1 MGFRGGS
8 GVWRC
13 LARAQYIK
21 RVEDDR
27 LLTGTGGFTDNLSR
41 PNQAHVVLVRSPH
54 AHAKILKIDTEAARA
69 APGVVAV
76 YTWADMEKEGVGNFA
91 FPAMFPAADGSKP
104 EMTPRRS
111 LAHEVVRYVGEAVV
125 AIVADTRE
133 QAQDAVELVDIEY
146 DQLPS
151 VTEIEDALK
160 PGAPQV
166 WQGAPGNI
174 AGYNKFG
181 DHAKAEEA
189 FKAAAHVVSLDIV
202 HQRLIVNAMEP
213 RAVMAE
219 WENDRLIVHIGSQNP
234 SVTRDTLCDV
244 ILKMPKDK
252 VRVVVRDI
260 GGGFGM
266 KVGIQPDEAVAVWA
280 AKVLKRPVRWR
291 AERGEE
297 FAATTAGR
305 DQFHKAS
312 MAFDKDGRILGLRM
326 EAFANIGAYPSR
338 GGVVIPLFVGP
349 KVTTGTY
356 DVPLIDLRITCVITN
371 TATIGAYRGAG
382 RPECIFNLER
392 MMDTAARQIGMD
404 PAELRRRNFVKPS
417 QMPYT
422 TAMGEKYDS
431 GDFNLFLTKTLE
443 AADWDGFAARKA
455 DAEKRGKL
463 YGRGLASY
471 VEWTSANVMNEM
483 AHYEVKEDGKVVIWM
498 GTQGMGQGLQT
509 SFTQLASELLGIDPS
524 KIEIAMGDSDRVGGV
539 GSMGSRSAYI
549 GGSAVLSG
557 SEKLVDKGKELAADA
572 LEAATADIVYSAGRF
587 TITGTDRGIGLG
599 ELAAKQPDKRIFI
612 ENVNTVDGIAWPNG
626 AHVGEVEIDPDTG
639 MVELKRYTTVD
650 DVGKPLHR
658 PIVFGQIHGGCA
670 QGIGQALLEENV
682 YDRES
687 GQLLTGSFMDYAMPR
702 AETFPTFNNQ
712 LDDTVPA
719 KSNPIGAKGVGES
732 GTVGSTPT
740 VMNAIMDALWPLGVR
755 NIQMPA
761 TPQRVWRAIQET
773 RK

>member
-1 MGFRGGS
+1 MATFGK
-8 GVWRC
+8 
-13 LARAQYIK
+13 AQYIK

-27 LLTGTGGFTDNLSR
+27 LLTGTGGFTDNLAR
-41 PNQAHVVLVRSPH
+41 RNQVHVVLVRSPH
-54 AHAKILKIDTEAARA
+54 AHARILKIDTAAA
-69 APGVVAV
+69 KKAPGVVAV
-76 YTWADMEKEGVGNFA
+76 YTWADMEKDGVGNFS
-91 FPAMFPAADGSKP
+91 FPAMFPNADGTKP

-111 LAHEVVRYVGEAVV
+111 LAHEVVRHVGEAVAAV
-125 AIVADTRE
+125 VADTRE
-133 QAQDAVELVDIEY
+133 QATDAAELVEVEY
-146 DQLPS
+146 EQLPS

-160 PGAPQV
+160 PGAPQI
-166 WQGAPGNI
+166 WAGAPGNI
-174 AGYNKFG
+174 AGFNRFG
-181 DHAKAEEA
+181 DAAKADAA

-213 RAVMAE
+213 RAIMAE
-219 WENDRLIVHIGSQNP
+219 WEGDRLIVHIGSQNP

-266 KVGIQPDEAVAVWA
+266 KTGIQCDESVAVWA
-280 AKVLKRPVRWR
+280 AKMLKRPVRWR
-291 AERGEE
+291 AERSEE

-312 MAFDKDGRILGLRM
+312 LALDKDGKILGLRM

-356 DVPLIDLRITCVITN
+356 DIPVVDLKITCVLAN
-371 TATIGAYRGAG
+371 TATVGAYRGAG

-392 MMDTAARQIGMD
+392 LMDTAARQTGID

-422 TAMGEKYDS
+422 TAMGEKYDT
-431 GDFNLFLTKTLE
+431 GDFNLFLTKTLA
-443 AADWDGFAARKA
+443 AADWDGFPARKA
-455 DAEKRGKL
+455 EAEKRGKL

-483 AHYEVKEDGKVVIWM
+483 AHYEAKADGTIVIWM
-498 GTQGMGQGLQT
+498 GTQGMGQGLET
-509 SFTQLASELLGIDPS
+509 SFTQLASELLGVDPS
-524 KIEIAMGDSDRVGGV
+524 KITIAMGDSDKVGGV

-572 LEAATADIVYSAGRF
+572 LEASAADIVYAAGRF

-599 ELAAKQPDKRIFI
+599 ELAAKQPDKRIYI

-639 MVELKRYTTVD
+639 NVELKRYTTVD
-650 DVGKPLHR
+650 DVGRPLHR
-658 PIVFGQIHGGCA
+658 PIVFGQIQGGCA

-682 YDRES
+682 YDRET
-687 GQLLTGSFMDYAMPR
+687 GQLITGSFMDYAMPR
-702 AETFPTFNNQ
+702 ALTFPDFNNQ
-712 LDDTVPA
+712 LDDTVPS

-740 VMNAIMDALWPLGVR
+740 VMNAVMDALWPLGVR

-761 TPQRVWRAIQET
+761 SPQRVWAAIQGA

>member
-1 MGFRGGS
+1 MAVFGK
-8 GVWRC
+8 
-13 LARAQYIK
+13 AQYIK

-27 LLTGTGGFTDNLSR
+27 LLTGGGGFTDNLSR
-41 PNQAHVVLVRSPH
+41 PNQAHIVLVRSPH
-54 AHAKILKIDTEAARA
+54 AHAKIVSIDVAAARKA
-69 APGVVAV
+69 AGVVAV
-76 YTWADMEKEGVGNFA
+76 FTWDDMAKEGVGDFS
-91 FPAMFPAADGSKP
+91 FPAMFPNADGSKP

-111 LAHEVVRYVGEAVV
+111 LASEVVRHVGEAVV
-125 AIVADTRE
+125 AVVAETRE
-133 QAQDAVELVDIEY
+133 QAQDAADLVEVEY
-146 DQLPS
+146 DPLPS
-151 VTEIEDALK
+151 VTTIEDALK
-160 PGAPQV
+160 FGAPQV
-166 WQGAPGNI
+166 WKGAPGNLV
-174 AGYNKFG
+174 GFNRFG
-181 DHAKAEEA
+181 DAAKADAA
-189 FKAAAHVVSLDIV
+189 FKAAAHVVSLDIM

-213 RAVMAE
+213 RAIMAE
-219 WENDRLIVHIGSQNP
+219 WEGDRLIVHIGSQNP
-234 SVTRDTLCDV
+234 SVTRDTLADV

-252 VRVVVRDI
+252 IRVLVRDI

-266 KVGIQPDEAVAVWA
+266 KVGIQPDESVAVWA
-280 AKVLKRPVRWR
+280 AKVLKRPVKWR
-291 AERGEE
+291 AERSEE

-305 DQFHKAS
+305 DQLHKAS
-312 MAFDKDGRILGLRM
+312 LALDKDGRILALRM
-326 EAFANIGAYPSR
+326 EAFANVGAYPAR
-338 GGVVIPLFVGP
+338 AGIVIPLFVGP

-356 DVPLIDLRITCVITN
+356 DIPIVDLKLNCVITN
-371 TATIGAYRGAG
+371 SATIGAYRGAG
-382 RPECIFNLER
+382 RPECLLDLER
-392 MMDTAARQIGMD
+392 LMDTASRQIGMD

-443 AADWDGFAARKA
+443 AADWQGFGARKA
-455 DAEKRGKL
+455 EAEKRGKL

-483 AHYEVKEDGKVVIWM
+483 AHYEVKEDGKVTIWM

-549 GGSAVLSG
+549 GGSAVLAG

-572 LEAATADIVYSAGRF
+572 LEASAADIVYAAGRF

-599 ELAAKQPDKRIFI
+599 ELAAKQPDRRIFI

-626 AHVGEVEIDPDTG
+626 AHVGEVEVDPDTG
-639 MVELKRYTTVD
+639 RIELKRYTTVD

-658 PIVFGQIHGGCA
+658 PIVFGQIHGGVA

-682 YDRES
+682 YDCET
-687 GQLLTGSFMDYAMPR
+687 GQLITGSFMDYAMPR
-702 AETFPTFNNQ
+702 ADTFPTFSNT

-719 KSNPIGAKGVGES
+719 KSNPLGAKGVGES

-755 NIQMPA
+755 SIQMPA
-761 TPQRVWRAIQET
+761 TPHRVWQAI
-773 RK
+773 RDAKK

>member
-1 MGFRGGS
+1 MAVFGK
-8 GVWRC
+8 
-13 LARAQYIK
+13 AQYIK

-54 AHAKILKIDTEAARA
+54 AHAKILKIDTSAAKK

-91 FPAMFPAADGSKP
+91 FPTMFPAADGSKP

-133 QAQDAVELVDIEY
+133 QAQDAFELVDIEY
-146 DQLPS
+146 EQLPS

-189 FKAAAHVVSLDIV
+189 FKSAAHVVSLDIV

-356 DVPLIDLRITCVITN
+356 DIPLVDLKITCVITN

-382 RPECIFNLER
+382 RPECILNLER
-392 MMDTAARQIGMD
+392 LMDTAARQMGMD

-455 DAEKRGKL
+455 EAEKRGKL

-524 KIEIAMGDSDRVGGV
+524 QIEIAMGDSDRVGGV

-626 AHVGEVEIDPDTG
+626 AHVGEVEIDPETG

-687 GQLLTGSFMDYAMPR
+687 GQLMTGSFMDYAMPR

-761 TPQRVWRAIQET
+761 TPQRVWQAIQST

>member
-1 MGFRGGS
+1 MAVFGK
-8 GVWRC
+8 
-13 LARAQYIK
+13 AQYIK

-54 AHAKILKIDTEAARA
+54 AHAKILKIDTAAA
-69 APGVVAV
+69 KTAPGVVAV

-91 FPAMFPAADGSKP
+91 FPTMFPAADGSKP

-146 DQLPS
+146 EQLPS

-160 PGAPQV
+160 PDAPQV
-166 WQGAPGNI
+166 WGGAPGNI

-189 FKAAAHVVSLDIV
+189 FKSAAHVVSLDIV

-312 MAFDKDGRILGLRM
+312 MAFDKDGRILALRM

-356 DVPLIDLRITCVITN
+356 DIPMIDLRITCVITN

-382 RPECIFNLER
+382 RPECILNLER
-392 MMDTAARQIGMD
+392 LMDTAARQIGMD

-455 DAEKRGKL
+455 EAEKRGKL

-658 PIVFGQIHGGCA
+658 PIVFGQIQGGCA

-687 GQLLTGSFMDYAMPR
+687 GQLVTGSFMDYAMPR
-702 AETFPTFNNQ
+702 AETFPNFNNQ

-761 TPQRVWRAIQET
+761 TPQRVWQAIQET

>member
-1 MGFRGGS
+1 MAVFGK
-8 GVWRC
+8 
-13 LARAQYIK
+13 AQYIK

-27 LLTGTGGFTDNLSR
+27 LLTGTGGFTDNLTR
-41 PNQAHVVLVRSPH
+41 ANQAHVVLVRSPH
-54 AHAKILKIDTEAARA
+54 AHAKITRIDTTEAKK

-76 YTWADMEKEGVGNFA
+76 FTWEDMAKEGAGDFS
-91 FPAMFPAADGSKP
+91 FPAMFPNADGSKP

-125 AIVADTRE
+125 AVVAETHG
-133 QAQDAVELVDIEY
+133 QAQDAVELVEVDY
-146 DQLPS
+146 DPLPS
-151 VTEIEDALK
+151 VSTIEDALK

-166 WQGAPGNI
+166 WQGAPGNLV
-174 AGYNKFG
+174 GFNRFG
-181 DHAKAEEA
+181 DSAKADEA
-189 FKAAAHVVSLDIV
+189 FKAAAHVIALDIM

-219 WENDRLIVHIGSQNP
+219 WEGDRLIVHIGSQNP
-234 SVTRDTLCDV
+234 SVTRDTLADV
-244 ILKMPKDK
+244 VLKMPKDK
-252 VRVVVRDI
+252 IRVLVRDI

-266 KVGIQPDEAVAVWA
+266 KVGIQPDESVAVWV
-280 AKVLKRPVRWR
+280 AKVLKRPVKWR
-291 AERGEE
+291 AERSEE

-305 DQFHKAS
+305 DQLHKAS
-312 MAFDKDGRILGLRM
+312 LALDKDGRILALRM
-326 EAFANIGAYPSR
+326 EAFANIGAYPAR
-338 GGVVIPLFVGP
+338 AGVVIPLFVGP

-356 DVPLIDLRITCVITN
+356 DIPVVDLKLNAVITN
-371 TATIGAYRGAG
+371 SATIGAYRGAG
-382 RPECIFNLER
+382 RPECILNLER
-392 MMDTAARQIGMD
+392 LMDTAARQIGMD

-431 GDFNLFLTKTLE
+431 GDFDLFLTKTLE
-443 AADWDGFAARKA
+443 ASDWKGFEARKA
-455 DAEKRGKL
+455 EAEKRGKL

-483 AHYEVKEDGKVVIWM
+483 AHYEVREDGKVTIWM

-509 SFTQLASELLGIDPS
+509 SFTQLASELLGIDPA

-549 GGSAVLSG
+549 GGSAVLTG

-572 LEAATADIVYSAGRF
+572 LEAATADIVYAAGRF
-587 TITGTDRGIGLG
+587 TIAGTDRAIGLG
-599 ELAAKQPDKRIFI
+599 DLAARQPDKRIFI

-639 MVELKRYTTVD
+639 RVELKRYTTVD

-682 YDRES
+682 YDRET
-687 GQLLTGSFMDYAMPR
+687 GQLITGSFMDYAMPR
-702 AETFPTFNNQ
+702 ADTFPTFSNT

-719 KSNPIGAKGVGES
+719 KTNPVGAKGVGES

-755 NIQMPA
+755 NIEMPA
-761 TPQRVWRAIQET
+761 SPHRVWQAIQNA
-773 RK
+773 KK

>member
-1 MGFRGGS
+1 MAVFGK
-8 GVWRC
+8 
-13 LARAQYIK
+13 AQYIK

-54 AHAKILKIDTEAARA
+54 AHAKILKIDTEAAKA

-455 DAEKRGKL
+455 EAEKRGKL

-599 ELAAKQPDKRIFI
+599 ELAAKQPGKRIFI

-626 AHVGEVEIDPDTG
+626 AHVGEVEVDPDTG

>member
-1 MGFRGGS
+1 MAVFGK
-8 GVWRC
+8 
-13 LARAQYIK
+13 AQYIK

-27 LLTGTGGFTDNLSR
+27 LLTGTGGFTDNLAR
-41 PNQAHVVLVRSPH
+41 ANQAHVVLVRSPH
-54 AHAKILKIDTEAARA
+54 AHAKITRIDTAEARK
-69 APGVVAV
+69 APGVIAV
-76 YTWADMEKEGVGNFA
+76 YTWEDMAKEGVGDFS
-91 FPAMFPAADGSKP
+91 FPTMFPNADGSKP

-125 AIVADTRE
+125 AIVAETHG
-133 QAQDAVELVDIEY
+133 QAQDAVELVEVDY
-146 DQLPS
+146 DPLPS
-151 VTEIEDALK
+151 VSTIEDALK

-166 WQGAPGNI
+166 WQGAPGNLV
-174 AGYNKFG
+174 GFNRFG
-181 DHAKAEEA
+181 DAAKADEA
-189 FKAAAHVVSLDIV
+189 FKAAAHIVSLDIM

-219 WENDRLIVHIGSQNP
+219 WEGDRLIVHIGSQNP
-234 SVTRDTLCDV
+234 SVTRDTLADV

-252 VRVVVRDI
+252 IRVLVRDI

-266 KVGIQPDEAVAVWA
+266 KVGIQPDEAVAVWV
-280 AKVLKRPVRWR
+280 AKVLKRPAKWR
-291 AERGEE
+291 AERSEE

-305 DQFHKAS
+305 DQLHKAEL
-312 MAFDKDGRILGLRM
+312 ALDADGRILALRL
-326 EAFANIGAYPSR
+326 EAFANIGAYPAR
-338 GGVVIPLFVGP
+338 AGVVIPLFVGP

-356 DVPLIDLRITCVITN
+356 DIPVVDLRLNCVLTN
-371 TATIGAYRGAG
+371 SATIGAYRGAG
-382 RPECIFNLER
+382 RPECILDLER
-392 MMDTAARQIGMD
+392 VMDTAARQIGMD

-431 GDFNLFLTKTLE
+431 GDFDLFLTKTLE
-443 AADWDGFAARKA
+443 AADWNGFAARKA

-471 VEWTSANVMNEM
+471 VEWTSAAVMNEM
-483 AHYEVKEDGKVVIWM
+483 AHYEVKADGKVTIWM

-549 GGSAVLSG
+549 GGSAVLTG
-557 SEKLVDKGKELAADA
+557 SEKLVEKGKELAADA

-587 TITGTDRGIGLG
+587 TIAGTDRAVDFGQ
-599 ELAAKQPDKRIFI
+599 LAARQPDKRIFI

-626 AHVGEVEIDPDTG
+626 AHVGEVEIDPETG
-639 MVELKRYTTVD
+639 RVELVRYTTVD
-650 DVGKPLHR
+650 DVGRPLHR
-658 PIVFGQIHGGCA
+658 PIVFGQIHGGVA

-687 GQLLTGSFMDYAMPR
+687 GQLITGSFMDYAMPR
-702 AETFPTFNNQ
+702 ADTFPTFSNT
-712 LDDTVPA
+712 LDDSVPA
-719 KSNPIGAKGVGES
+719 KTNPLGAKGVGES

-755 NIQMPA
+755 NLQMPA
-761 TPQRVWRAIQET
+761 TPQRVWQAIRAA
-773 RK
+773 RG

>member
-1 MGFRGGS
+1 MAAFGK
-8 GVWRC
+8 
-13 LARAQYIK
+13 AQYIQ
-21 RVEDDR
+21 RVEDHR

-41 PNQAHVVLVRSPH
+41 PNQVHVVLVRSPH
-54 AHAKILKIDTEAARA
+54 AHAKILKIDASAALK

-76 YTWADMEKEGVGNFA
+76 YTWADMAKDGVGDFS
-91 FPAMFPAADGSKP
+91 FPAMFPNADGTKP

-111 LAHEVVRYVGEAVV
+111 LAHEIVRYVGEGVAAVV
-125 AIVADTRE
+125 AETRG
-133 QAQDAVELVDIEY
+133 QAQDAAELVEVEY
-146 DQLPS
+146 EPLPA
-151 VTEIEDALK
+151 VTTVEDALAD
-160 PGAPQV
+160 GAPAI
-166 WQGAPGNI
+166 WPGAPGNRV
-174 AGYNKFG
+174 GFNRFG
-181 DHAKAEEA
+181 DAAKADAA
-189 FKAAAHVVSLDIV
+189 FKAAAHVVDLDIV

-219 WENDRLIVHIGSQNP
+219 WEDDRILVHIGSQNP
-234 SVTRDTLCDV
+234 SVTRDTLADV

-252 VRVVVRDI
+252 VRVLVRDI

-266 KVGIQPDEAVAVWA
+266 KTGIQPDESVAVWV
-280 AKVLKRPVRWR
+280 AKMLKRPVKWR
-291 AERGEE
+291 AERSEE
-297 FAATTAGR
+297 FQATTAGR
-305 DQFHKAS
+305 DQLHKAS
-312 MAFDKDGRILGLRM
+312 LALDKDGKILALRV
-326 EAFANIGAYPSR
+326 EAFANVGAYPGR
-338 GGVVIPLFVGP
+338 GGIVIPLFVGP

-356 DVPLIDLRITCVITN
+356 DIPVVDLNLNAVITN

-382 RPECIFNLER
+382 RPECIFNIER

-404 PAELRRRNFVKPS
+404 PAELRRRNFVRPS

-422 TAMGEKYDS
+422 TAVGEKYDV
-431 GDFNLFLTKTLE
+431 GDFDLFLTKTLE
-443 AADWDGFAARKA
+443 AADWKGFEARKA
-455 DAEKRGKL
+455 EAAKRGKL
-463 YGRGLASY
+463 LGRGLASY

-483 AHYEVKEDGKVVIWM
+483 AHYEVKPDGRVTIWM
-498 GTQGMGQGLQT
+498 GTQGMGQGLET

-524 KIEIAMGDSDRVGGV
+524 KIDIAMGDSDRVGGV

-549 GGSAVLSG
+549 GGSAVLTG

-572 LEAATADIVYSAGRF
+572 LEASAADIVYAQGRF
-587 TITGTDRGIGLG
+587 TITGTDRSIDFGA
-599 ELAAKQPDKRIFI
+599 LAAKQPDKRIFI

-639 MVELKRYTTVD
+639 EVELVRYTTVD

-658 PIVFGQIHGGCA
+658 PIVFGQIQGGCA

-687 GQLLTGSFMDYAMPR
+687 GQLITGSFMDYAMPR

-712 LDDTVPA
+712 LDESVP
-719 KSNPIGAKGVGES
+719 SINNPLGVKGVGES

-740 VMNAIMDALWPLGVR
+740 VMNAVMDALWPLGVR

-761 TPQRVWRAIQET
+761 TPRRVWQAIQDA

>member
-1 MGFRGGS
+1 
-8 GVWRC
+8 
-13 LARAQYIK
+13 
-21 RVEDDR
+21 
-27 LLTGTGGFTDNLSR
+27 
-41 PNQAHVVLVRSPH
+41 
-54 AHAKILKIDTEAARA
+54 
-69 APGVVAV
+69 
-76 YTWADMEKEGVGNFA
+76 
-91 FPAMFPAADGSKP
+91 
-104 EMTPRRS
+104 
-111 LAHEVVRYVGEAVV
+111 
-125 AIVADTRE
+125 
-133 QAQDAVELVDIEY
+133 
-146 DQLPS
+146 
-151 VTEIEDALK
+151 
-160 PGAPQV
+160 
-166 WQGAPGNI
+166 
-174 AGYNKFG
+174 
-181 DHAKAEEA
+181 
-189 FKAAAHVVSLDIV
+189 
-202 HQRLIVNAMEP
+202 
-213 RAVMAE
+213 
-219 WENDRLIVHIGSQNP
+219 
-234 SVTRDTLCDV
+234 
-244 ILKMPKDK
+244 
-252 VRVVVRDI
+252 
-260 GGGFGM
+260 
-266 KVGIQPDEAVAVWA
+266 
-280 AKVLKRPVRWR
+280 
-291 AERGEE
+291 
-297 FAATTAGR
+297 
-305 DQFHKAS
+305 
-312 MAFDKDGRILGLRM
+312 MAFDKVGRMVALRM

-356 DVPLIDLRITCVITN
+356 DIPMIDLRITCVITN

-382 RPECIFNLER
+382 RPECILNLER
-392 MMDTAARQIGMD
+392 LMDTAARQIGMD

-455 DAEKRGKL
+455 EAEKRGKL

-687 GQLLTGSFMDYAMPR
+687 GQLVTGSFMDYAMPR
-702 AETFPTFNNQ
+702 AETFPNFNNQ

-761 TPQRVWRAIQET
+761 TPQRVWQAIQET

>member
-1 MGFRGGS
+1 MAVFGK
-8 GVWRC
+8 
-13 LARAQYIK
+13 AQYIK

-27 LLTGTGGFTDNLSR
+27 LLTGTGGFTDNLTR
-41 PNQAHVVLVRSPH
+41 PNQVHVVLVRSPH
-54 AHAKILKIDTEAARA
+54 AHAKILGINAEEARK

-76 YTWADMEKEGVGNFA
+76 YTWDDMAKDGAGDFS
-91 FPAMFPAADGSKP
+91 FPAMFPNADGSKP

-111 LAHEVVRYVGEAVV
+111 LAHDAVRYVGEAVAAVV
-125 AIVADTRE
+125 AETRG
-133 QAQDAVELVDIEY
+133 QAQDAAELVEVDYEP
-146 DQLPS
+146 LPS
-151 VTEIEDALK
+151 VSTIEDALK

-166 WQGAPGNI
+166 WQGAPGNLV
-174 AGYNKFG
+174 GFNRFG
-181 DHAKAEEA
+181 DAAKADAA
-189 FKAAAHVVSLDIV
+189 FNAAAHVVSLDIM

-219 WENDRLIVHIGSQNP
+219 WEGDRLTVHIGSQNP
-234 SVTRDTLCDV
+234 SVTRDTLADV

-252 VRVVVRDI
+252 VRVLVRDI

-266 KVGIQPDEAVAVWA
+266 KVGIQPDESVAVWV
-280 AKVLKRPVRWR
+280 AKVLKRPAKWR
-291 AERGEE
+291 AERSEE

-305 DQFHKAS
+305 DQLHKAS
-312 MAFDKDGRILGLRM
+312 LALDKDGRILALRM
-326 EAFANIGAYPSR
+326 EAFANIGAYPAR
-338 GGVVIPLFVGP
+338 AGVVIPLFVGP

-356 DVPLIDLRITCVITN
+356 DIPVVDLKLNAVITHS
-371 TATIGAYRGAG
+371 ATIGAYRGAG
-382 RPECIFNLER
+382 RPECILNLER
-392 MMDTAARQIGMD
+392 LMDTAARQIGMD
-404 PAELRRRNFVKPS
+404 PAELRRRNFVKPA

-431 GDFNLFLTKTLE
+431 GDFDLFLTKTLE
-443 AADWDGFAARKA
+443 ASDWKGFEARKA
-455 DAEKRGKL
+455 EAEKRGKL

-471 VEWTSANVMNEM
+471 VEWTSANVLNEM
-483 AHYEVKEDGKVVIWM
+483 AHYEVKADGKVTIWM

-524 KIEIAMGDSDRVGGV
+524 QIEIAMGDSDRVGGV

-572 LEAATADIVYSAGRF
+572 LEASTADIVYAAGRF
-587 TITGTDRGIGLG
+587 TIAGTDRAIGLG
-599 ELAAKQPDKRIFI
+599 DLAARQPDKRIFI

-639 MVELKRYTTVD
+639 RVELKRYTTVD

-682 YDRES
+682 YDRET
-687 GQLLTGSFMDYAMPR
+687 GQLITGSFMDYAMPR
-702 AETFPTFNNQ
+702 ADTFPTFNNT
-712 LDDTVPA
+712 LDDSVPA
-719 KSNPIGAKGVGES
+719 KSNPIGVKGVGES

-755 NIQMPA
+755 SIEMPA
-761 TPQRVWRAIQET
+761 SPHRVWQAIQNA
-773 RK
+773 KK

>member
-1 MGFRGGS
+1 MAVFGK
-8 GVWRC
+8 
-13 LARAQYIK
+13 AQYIK

-27 LLTGTGGFTDNLSR
+27 LLTGTGGFTDNLAR

-54 AHAKILKIDTEAARA
+54 AHAKITRIDTAEAKK

-76 YTWADMEKEGVGNFA
+76 YTWDDMAKEGAGDFS
-91 FPAMFPAADGSKP
+91 FPAMFPNADGSKP

-125 AIVADTRE
+125 AVVAETRG
-133 QAQDAVELVDIEY
+133 QAQDAAELVEVDY
-146 DQLPS
+146 DPLPS
-151 VTEIEDALK
+151 VSTIEDALK

-166 WQGAPGNI
+166 WQGAPGNLV
-174 AGYNKFG
+174 GFNRFG
-181 DHAKAEEA
+181 DAAKADDA
-189 FKAAAHVVSLDIV
+189 FKAAAHIVSLDIM

-213 RAVMAE
+213 RAIMAE
-219 WENDRLIVHIGSQNP
+219 WEGDRLIVHIGSQNP
-234 SVTRDTLCDV
+234 SVTRDTLADV

-252 VRVVVRDI
+252 IRVLVRDI

-266 KVGIQPDEAVAVWA
+266 KVGIQPDESVAVWV
-280 AKVLKRPVRWR
+280 AKVLKRPVKWR
-291 AERGEE
+291 AERSEE

-305 DQFHKAS
+305 DQLHKAS
-312 MAFDKDGRILGLRM
+312 LALDKDGRILALRL
-326 EAFANIGAYPSR
+326 EAFANIGAYPAR
-338 GGVVIPLFVGP
+338 AGVVIPLFVGP

-356 DVPLIDLRITCVITN
+356 DIPVVDLKLNAVITN
-371 TATIGAYRGAG
+371 SATIGAYRGAG
-382 RPECIFNLER
+382 RPECILNLER
-392 MMDTAARQIGMD
+392 LMDTAARQIGMD

-431 GDFNLFLTKTLE
+431 GDFDLFLTKTLE
-443 AADWDGFAARKA
+443 ASDWKGFEARKA
-455 DAEKRGKL
+455 EAEKRGKL

-483 AHYEVKEDGKVVIWM
+483 AHYEVKEDGKVTIWM

-549 GGSAVLSG
+549 GGSAVLTG

-572 LEAATADIVYSAGRF
+572 LEAATADIVYAAGRF
-587 TITGTDRGIGLG
+587 TIAGTDRAIGLG
-599 ELAAKQPDKRIFI
+599 DLAARQPDKRIYI
-612 ENVNTVDGIAWPNG
+612 ENVNSVDGIAWPNG

-639 MVELKRYTTVD
+639 RVELKRYTTVD

-682 YDRES
+682 YDRET
-687 GQLLTGSFMDYAMPR
+687 GQLITGSFMDYAMPR
-702 AETFPTFNNQ
+702 ADTFPTFNNT

-755 NIQMPA
+755 SIEMPA
-761 TPQRVWRAIQET
+761 SPHRVWQAIQNA

>member
-1 MGFRGGS
+1 MAVFGK
-8 GVWRC
+8 
-13 LARAQYIK
+13 AQYIK

-27 LLTGTGGFTDNLSR
+27 LLTGTGGFTDNLTR

-54 AHAKILKIDTEAARA
+54 AHARIVKIDAAEARK
-69 APGVVAV
+69 APGVIAV
-76 YTWADMEKEGVGNFA
+76 FAWDDMAKEGCGEFS
-91 FPAMFPAADGSKP
+91 FPAMFPNADGSKP
-104 EMTPRRS
+104 EMTPRRP
-111 LAHEVVRYVGEAVV
+111 LAHEAVRHVGEAVV
-125 AIVADTRE
+125 AVVADTRE
-133 QAQDAVELVDIEY
+133 QAQDAAELVEIEY

-166 WQGAPGNI
+166 WKGAPGNVV
-174 AGYNKFG
+174 GFNRFG
-181 DHAKAEEA
+181 DAAKADAA
-189 FKAAAHVVSLDIV
+189 FQQAAHVVSLDIM

-219 WENDRLIVHIGSQNP
+219 WDDDRLVVHIGSQNP

-244 ILKMPKDK
+244 ILKMPKEK
-252 VRVVVRDI
+252 VRVLVRDI

-266 KVGIQPDEAVAVWA
+266 KVGIQPDESVAVWA
-280 AKVLKRPVRWR
+280 AKVLKRPVKWR

-312 MAFDKDGRILGLRM
+312 LALDKDGRILALRM

-338 GGVVIPLFVGP
+338 AGVVIPLFVGP

-356 DVPLIDLRITCVITN
+356 DIPVIDLKITCVITN
-371 TATIGAYRGAG
+371 SATIGAYRGAG
-382 RPECIFNLER
+382 RPECLLNLER
-392 MMDTAARQIGMD
+392 LMDTASRQMGMD

-431 GDFNLFLTKTLE
+431 GDFNLFLTRTLE
-443 AADWDGFAARKA
+443 AADWAGFSARKA
-455 DAEKRGKL
+455 EAEGRGKL

-483 AHYEVKEDGKVVIWM
+483 AHYEVKADGKVTIWM

-509 SFTQLASELLGIDPS
+509 SFTQLASELLGIDAS
-524 KIEIAMGDSDRVGGV
+524 QIEIAMGDSDRVGGV

-557 SEKLVDKGKELAADA
+557 SEKLVTKGKDLAADA
-572 LEAATADIVYSAGRF
+572 LEASAADIVYAAGRF
-587 TITGTDRGIGLG
+587 TIAGTDRGIGLG
-599 ELAAKQPDKRIFI
+599 ELAAKQPDKRIYI

-626 AHVGEVEIDPDTG
+626 AHVGEVEIDPETG
-639 MVELKRYTTVD
+639 RVELKRYTTVD

-687 GQLLTGSFMDYAMPR
+687 GQLITGSFMDYAMPR
-702 AETFPTFNNQ
+702 ADTFPTFSNT
-712 LDDTVPA
+712 LDDSVPA
-719 KSNPIGAKGVGES
+719 KTNPIGAKGVGES

-761 TPQRVWRAIQET
+761 TPHRVWQAI
-773 RK
+773 RSAKG

>member
-1 MGFRGGS
+1 MAVFGK
-8 GVWRC
+8 
-13 LARAQYIK
+13 AQYIK

-27 LLTGTGGFTDNLSR
+27 LLTGTGGFTDNLTR
-41 PNQAHVVLVRSPH
+41 ANQAHVVLVRSPH
-54 AHAKILKIDTEAARA
+54 AHAKITRIDTAEAKK
-69 APGVVAV
+69 APGVIAV
-76 YTWADMEKEGVGNFA
+76 YTWDDMAKEGAGDFS
-91 FPAMFPAADGSKP
+91 FPAMFPNADGSKP

-111 LAHEVVRYVGEAVV
+111 LAHEAVRYVGEAVV
-125 AIVADTRE
+125 AIVAETHG
-133 QAQDAVELVDIEY
+133 QAQDAVELVEVDY
-146 DQLPS
+146 DPLPS
-151 VTEIEDALK
+151 VSTIEDALK

-166 WQGAPGNI
+166 WQGAPGNLV
-174 AGYNKFG
+174 GFNRFG
-181 DHAKAEEA
+181 DSAKADDA
-189 FKAAAHVVSLDIV
+189 FKAAAHVISLDIM

-219 WENDRLIVHIGSQNP
+219 WEADRLIVHIGSQNP
-234 SVTRDTLCDV
+234 SVTRDTLADV

-252 VRVVVRDI
+252 IRVLVRDI

-266 KVGIQPDEAVAVWA
+266 KVGIQPDEAVAVWV
-280 AKVLKRPVRWR
+280 AKVLKRPVKWR
-291 AERGEE
+291 AERSEE

-305 DQFHKAS
+305 DQLHKAS
-312 MAFDKDGRILGLRM
+312 LALDKDGRILALRM
-326 EAFANIGAYPSR
+326 EAFANIGAYPAR
-338 GGVVIPLFVGP
+338 AGVVIPLFVGP

-356 DVPLIDLRITCVITN
+356 DIPVVDLKLNAVITN
-371 TATIGAYRGAG
+371 SATIGAYRGAG
-382 RPECIFNLER
+382 RPECILNLER
-392 MMDTAARQIGMD
+392 LMDTAARQIGMD

-431 GDFNLFLTKTLE
+431 GDFDLFLTKTLE
-443 AADWDGFAARKA
+443 ASDWKGFEARKA
-455 DAEKRGKL
+455 EAEKRGKL

-483 AHYEVKEDGKVVIWM
+483 AHYEVKEDGKVTIWM

-549 GGSAVLSG
+549 GGSAVLTG

-572 LEAATADIVYSAGRF
+572 LEAATADIVYAAGRF
-587 TITGTDRGIGLG
+587 TIAGTDRAIGLG
-599 ELAAKQPDKRIFI
+599 DLAARQPDKRIFI

-639 MVELKRYTTVD
+639 RVELKRYTTVD

-682 YDRES
+682 YDRET
-687 GQLLTGSFMDYAMPR
+687 GQLITGSFMDYAMPR
-702 AETFPTFNNQ
+702 ADTFPTFNNT

-719 KSNPIGAKGVGES
+719 KTNPVGAKGVGES

-755 NIQMPA
+755 SIEMPA
-761 TPQRVWRAIQET
+761 SPHRVWKAIQNA
-773 RK
+773 KK

>member
-1 MGFRGGS
+1 MAVFGK
-8 GVWRC
+8 
-13 LARAQYIK
+13 AQYIK

-27 LLTGTGGFTDNLSR
+27 LLTGTGGFTDNLVR
-41 PNQAHVVLVRSPH
+41 ANQAHVVLVRSPH
-54 AHAKILKIDTEAARA
+54 AHAKITRIDTAEAKK
-69 APGVVAV
+69 APGVIAV
-76 YTWADMEKEGVGNFA
+76 YTWDDMAKEGVGDFS
-91 FPAMFPAADGSKP
+91 FPAMFPNADGSKP

-125 AIVADTRE
+125 AIVAETHG
-133 QAQDAVELVDIEY
+133 QAQDAVELVEIDY
-146 DQLPS
+146 DPLPS
-151 VTEIEDALK
+151 VSTIEDALK

-166 WQGAPGNI
+166 WQGAPGNLV
-174 AGYNKFG
+174 GFNRFG
-181 DHAKAEEA
+181 DAAKADEA
-189 FKAAAHVVSLDIV
+189 FKAAAHVISLDIM

-219 WENDRLIVHIGSQNP
+219 WEGDRLIVHIGSQNP
-234 SVTRDTLCDV
+234 SVTRDTLADV

-252 VRVVVRDI
+252 IRVLVRDI

-266 KVGIQPDEAVAVWA
+266 KVGIQPDESVAVWA
-280 AKVLKRPVRWR
+280 AKVLKRPVKWR
-291 AERGEE
+291 AERSEE

-305 DQFHKAS
+305 DQLHKAS
-312 MAFDKDGRILGLRM
+312 LALDKDGRILALRM
-326 EAFANIGAYPSR
+326 EAFANIGAYPAR
-338 GGVVIPLFVGP
+338 AGVVIPLFVGP

-356 DVPLIDLRITCVITN
+356 DIPVVDLKLNAVITN
-371 TATIGAYRGAG
+371 SATIGAYRGAG
-382 RPECIFNLER
+382 RPECILNLER
-392 MMDTAARQIGMD
+392 LMDTAARQIGMD

-431 GDFNLFLTKTLE
+431 GDFDLFLTKTLE
-443 AADWDGFAARKA
+443 ASDWKGFEARKA
-455 DAEKRGKL
+455 EAEKRGKL

-483 AHYEVKEDGKVVIWM
+483 AHYEVKEDGKVTIWM

-524 KIEIAMGDSDRVGGV
+524 QIEIAMGDSDRVGGV

-549 GGSAVLSG
+549 GGSAVLTG

-572 LEAATADIVYSAGRF
+572 LEAATADIVYAAGRF
-587 TITGTDRGIGLG
+587 TIAGTDRAIGLG
-599 ELAAKQPDKRIFI
+599 ELAARQPDKRIFI
-612 ENVNTVDGIAWPNG
+612 ENVNAVDGIAWPNG

-639 MVELKRYTTVD
+639 RVELKRYTTVD

-682 YDRES
+682 YDRET
-687 GQLLTGSFMDYAMPR
+687 GQLITGSFMDYAMPR
-702 AETFPTFNNQ
+702 ADTFPTFSNT
-712 LDDTVPA
+712 LDDSVPA
-719 KSNPIGAKGVGES
+719 KTNPVGAKGVGES

-755 NIQMPA
+755 SIEMPA
-761 TPQRVWRAIQET
+761 SPHRVWLAIQNA
-773 RK
+773 KK

>member
-1 MGFRGGS
+1 MAVFGK
-8 GVWRC
+8 
-13 LARAQYIK
+13 AQYIK
-21 RVEDDR
+21 RIEDDR
-27 LLTGTGGFTDNLSR
+27 LLTGTGGFTDNLAR

-54 AHAKILKIDTEAARA
+54 AHAKITRIDTAEAKK

-76 YTWADMEKEGVGNFA
+76 FTWDDMAKEGAGDFS
-91 FPAMFPAADGSKP
+91 FPAMFPNADGSKP

-125 AIVADTRE
+125 AIVAETHG
-133 QAQDAVELVDIEY
+133 QAQDAVELVEVDY
-146 DQLPS
+146 DPLPS
-151 VTEIEDALK
+151 VSTIEDALK

-166 WQGAPGNI
+166 WQGAPGNLV
-174 AGYNKFG
+174 GFNRFG
-181 DHAKAEEA
+181 DSAKADEA
-189 FKAAAHVVSLDIV
+189 FKAAAHVISLDIM

-219 WENDRLIVHIGSQNP
+219 WEADRLIVHIGSQNP
-234 SVTRDTLCDV
+234 SVTRDTLADV

-252 VRVVVRDI
+252 IRVLVRDI

-266 KVGIQPDEAVAVWA
+266 KVGIQPDESVAVWV
-280 AKVLKRPVRWR
+280 AKVLKRPVKWR
-291 AERGEE
+291 AERSEE

-305 DQFHKAS
+305 DQLHKAS
-312 MAFDKDGRILGLRM
+312 LALDKDGRILALRM
-326 EAFANIGAYPSR
+326 EAFANIGAYPAR
-338 GGVVIPLFVGP
+338 AGVVIPLFVGP

-356 DVPLIDLRITCVITN
+356 DIPVVDLKLNAVITN
-371 TATIGAYRGAG
+371 SATIGAYRGAG
-382 RPECIFNLER
+382 RPECILNLER
-392 MMDTAARQIGMD
+392 LMDTAARQIGMD

-431 GDFNLFLTKTLE
+431 GDFDLFLTKTLE
-443 AADWDGFAARKA
+443 ASDWKGFEARKA
-455 DAEKRGKL
+455 EAEKRGKL

-483 AHYEVKEDGKVVIWM
+483 AHYEVKEDGKVTIWM

-524 KIEIAMGDSDRVGGV
+524 NIEIAMGDSDRVGGV

-549 GGSAVLSG
+549 GGSAVLTG

-572 LEAATADIVYSAGRF
+572 LEAATADIVYAAGRF
-587 TITGTDRGIGLG
+587 TIAGTDRAIGLG
-599 ELAAKQPDKRIFI
+599 DLAARQPDKRIFI

-639 MVELKRYTTVD
+639 RVELKRYTTVD

-682 YDRES
+682 YDRET
-687 GQLLTGSFMDYAMPR
+687 GQLITGSFMDYAMPR
-702 AETFPTFNNQ
+702 ADTFPTFNNT

-719 KSNPIGAKGVGES
+719 KTNPVGAKGVGES

-755 NIQMPA
+755 SIEMPA
-761 TPQRVWRAIQET
+761 SPHRVWQAIQNA
-773 RK
+773 KK

>member
-1 MGFRGGS
+1 MAVFGK
-8 GVWRC
+8 
-13 LARAQYIK
+13 AQYIK

-54 AHAKILKIDTEAARA
+54 AHAKILKVDTEAAKT

-91 FPAMFPAADGSKP
+91 FPTMFPAADGSKP

-133 QAQDAVELVDIEY
+133 QAQDAVELVEIEY
-146 DQLPS
+146 EQLPS

-160 PGAPQV
+160 PDAPQV
-166 WQGAPGNI
+166 WGGAPGNI

-189 FKAAAHVVSLDIV
+189 FKSAAHVVSLDIV

-291 AERGEE
+291 AERSEE

-312 MAFDKDGRILGLRM
+312 MAFDKDGRILALRM

-356 DVPLIDLRITCVITN
+356 DIPMIDLRITCVITN

-382 RPECIFNLER
+382 RPECILNLER
-392 MMDTAARQIGMD
+392 LMDTAARQIGMD

-455 DAEKRGKL
+455 EAEKRGKL

-687 GQLLTGSFMDYAMPR
+687 GQLVTGSFMDYAMPR
-702 AETFPTFNNQ
+702 AETFPNFNNQ

-761 TPQRVWRAIQET
+761 TPQRVWQAIQET

>member
-1 MGFRGGS
+1 MATFGK
-8 GVWRC
+8 
-13 LARAQYIK
+13 AQYIK

-27 LLTGTGGFTDNLSR
+27 LLTGAGGFTDNLAR
-41 PNQAHVVLVRSPH
+41 PNQVHVVLVRSPH
-54 AHAKILKIDTEAARA
+54 AHAKILKIDTAAA
-69 APGVVAV
+69 KKAPGVVAV
-76 YTWADMEKEGVGNFA
+76 YTWADMEKDGVGNFS
-91 FPAMFPAADGSKP
+91 FPAMFPNADGTKP

-111 LAHEVVRYVGEAVV
+111 LAHEVVRHVGEAVAAV
-125 AIVADTRE
+125 VADTRE
-133 QAQDAVELVDIEY
+133 QATDAAELVEVEY
-146 DQLPS
+146 EQLPS

-160 PGAPQV
+160 PGAPQI
-166 WQGAPGNI
+166 WAGAPGNI
-174 AGYNKFG
+174 AGFNRFG
-181 DHAKAEEA
+181 DAAKADAA

-213 RAVMAE
+213 RAIMAE
-219 WENDRLIVHIGSQNP
+219 WEGDRLIVHIGSQNP

-266 KVGIQPDEAVAVWA
+266 KTGIQCDESVAVWA
-280 AKVLKRPVRWR
+280 AKMLKRPVRWR
-291 AERGEE
+291 AERSEE

-312 MAFDKDGRILGLRM
+312 LALDKDGKILGLRM

-356 DVPLIDLRITCVITN
+356 DIPVVDLKITCVLAN
-371 TATIGAYRGAG
+371 TATVGAYRGAG

-392 MMDTAARQIGMD
+392 LMDTAARQTGID

-422 TAMGEKYDS
+422 TAMGEKYDT
-431 GDFNLFLTKTLE
+431 GDFNLFLTKTLA
-443 AADWDGFAARKA
+443 AADWDGFPARKA
-455 DAEKRGKL
+455 EAEKRGKL

-483 AHYEVKEDGKVVIWM
+483 AHYEAKADGTIVIWM
-498 GTQGMGQGLQT
+498 GTQGMGQGLET
-509 SFTQLASELLGIDPS
+509 SFTQLASELLGVDPS
-524 KIEIAMGDSDRVGGV
+524 KITIAMGDSDRVGGV
-539 GSMGSRSAYI
+539 GSMGSRSAYL

-572 LEAATADIVYSAGRF
+572 LEASAADIVYAGGRF

-599 ELAAKQPDKRIFI
+599 ELAAKQPDKRIYI

-639 MVELKRYTTVD
+639 DVELKRYTTVD
-650 DVGKPLHR
+650 DVGRPLHR
-658 PIVFGQIHGGCA
+658 PIVFGQIQGGCA

-682 YDRES
+682 YDRET
-687 GQLLTGSFMDYAMPR
+687 GQLITGSFMDYAMPR
-702 AETFPTFNNQ
+702 ALTFPDFNNQ
-712 LDDTVPA
+712 LDDTVPS

-740 VMNAIMDALWPLGVR
+740 VMNAVMDALWPLGVR

-761 TPQRVWRAIQET
+761 SPQRVWAAIQGAK
-773 RK
+773 R

>member
-1 MGFRGGS
+1 
-8 GVWRC
+8 
-13 LARAQYIK
+13 
-21 RVEDDR
+21 
-27 LLTGTGGFTDNLSR
+27 
-41 PNQAHVVLVRSPH
+41 
-54 AHAKILKIDTEAARA
+54 
-69 APGVVAV
+69 
-76 YTWADMEKEGVGNFA
+76 
-91 FPAMFPAADGSKP
+91 
-104 EMTPRRS
+104 
-111 LAHEVVRYVGEAVV
+111 
-125 AIVADTRE
+125 
-133 QAQDAVELVDIEY
+133 
-146 DQLPS
+146 
-151 VTEIEDALK
+151 
-160 PGAPQV
+160 
-166 WQGAPGNI
+166 
-174 AGYNKFG
+174 
-181 DHAKAEEA
+181 
-189 FKAAAHVVSLDIV
+189 
-202 HQRLIVNAMEP
+202 
-213 RAVMAE
+213 
-219 WENDRLIVHIGSQNP
+219 
-234 SVTRDTLCDV
+234 
-244 ILKMPKDK
+244 
-252 VRVVVRDI
+252 VRDI

-312 MAFDKDGRILGLRM
+312 MAFDKDGRILALRM

-404 PAELRRRNFVKPS
+404 PAELRRRNFVKPA

-455 DAEKRGKL
+455 EAEKRGKL

-599 ELAAKQPDKRIFI
+599 ELAAKQPGKRIFI

-626 AHVGEVEIDPDTG
+626 AHVGEVEVDPDTG

-702 AETFPTFNNQ
+702 AETFPTFDNQ

>member
-1 MGFRGGS
+1 MAVFGK
-8 GVWRC
+8 
-13 LARAQYIK
+13 AQYIK

-27 LLTGTGGFTDNLSR
+27 LLTGTGGFTDNLAR
-41 PNQAHVVLVRSPH
+41 ANQAHVVLVRSLH
-54 AHAKILKIDTEAARA
+54 AHAKITRIDTAEARK
-69 APGVVAV
+69 APGVIAV
-76 YTWADMEKEGVGNFA
+76 YTWEDMAKEGVGDFS
-91 FPAMFPAADGSKP
+91 FPAMFPNADGSKP

-111 LAHEVVRYVGEAVV
+111 LAHEAVRYVGEAVV
-125 AIVADTRE
+125 AIVAETHG
-133 QAQDAVELVDIEY
+133 QAQDAVELVEVDY
-146 DQLPS
+146 DPLPS
-151 VTEIEDALK
+151 VSTIEDALK

-166 WQGAPGNI
+166 WQGAPGNLV
-174 AGYNKFG
+174 GFNRFG
-181 DHAKAEEA
+181 DAAKADEA
-189 FKAAAHVVSLDIV
+189 FKAAAHIVSLDIM

-219 WENDRLIVHIGSQNP
+219 WEGDRLIVHIGSQNP
-234 SVTRDTLCDV
+234 SVTRDTLADV

-252 VRVVVRDI
+252 IRVLVRDI

-266 KVGIQPDEAVAVWA
+266 KVGIQPDESVAVWA
-280 AKVLKRPVRWR
+280 AKVLKRPVKWR
-291 AERGEE
+291 AERSEE

-305 DQFHKAS
+305 DQLHKAS
-312 MAFDKDGRILGLRM
+312 LALDKDGRILALRM
-326 EAFANIGAYPSR
+326 EAFANIGAYPAR
-338 GGVVIPLFVGP
+338 AGVVIPLFVGP

-356 DVPLIDLRITCVITN
+356 DIPVVDLKLNAVITN
-371 TATIGAYRGAG
+371 SATIGAYRGAG
-382 RPECIFNLER
+382 RPECILNLER
-392 MMDTAARQIGMD
+392 LMDTAARQIGMD

-431 GDFNLFLTKTLE
+431 GDFDLFLTKTLE
-443 AADWDGFAARKA
+443 ASDWKGFEARKA
-455 DAEKRGKL
+455 EAEKRGKL

-483 AHYEVKEDGKVVIWM
+483 AHYEVKEDGKVTIWM

-549 GGSAVLSG
+549 GGSAVLTG

-572 LEAATADIVYSAGRF
+572 LEAATADIVYAAGRF
-587 TITGTDRGIGLG
+587 TIAGTDRAIGLG
-599 ELAAKQPDKRIFI
+599 DLAARQPDKRIFI

-639 MVELKRYTTVD
+639 RVELKRYTTVD

-682 YDRES
+682 YDRET
-687 GQLLTGSFMDYAMPR
+687 GQLITGSFMDYAMPR
-702 AETFPTFNNQ
+702 ADTFPTFSNM

-719 KSNPIGAKGVGES
+719 KTNPVGAKGVGES

-755 NIQMPA
+755 NIEMPA
-761 TPQRVWRAIQET
+761 SPHRVWLAIQNA
-773 RK
+773 KK

>member
-1 MGFRGGS
+1 MAVFGK
-8 GVWRC
+8 
-13 LARAQYIK
+13 AQYIK

-27 LLTGTGGFTDNLSR
+27 LLTGTGGFTDNLARS
-41 PNQAHVVLVRSPH
+41 NQVHVVLVRSPH
-54 AHAKILKIDTEAARA
+54 AHAKIVKIDTAEARKS
-69 APGVVAV
+69 PGVVAV
-76 YTWADMEKEGVGNFA
+76 YTWDDMAKEGAGDFS
-91 FPAMFPAADGSKP
+91 FPTMFPNADGSKP

-111 LAHEVVRYVGEAVV
+111 LAHEAVRYVGEAVAAVV
-125 AIVADTRE
+125 AETRG
-133 QAQDAVELVDIEY
+133 QAQDAAELVEVEY
-146 DQLPS
+146 DPLPS
-151 VTEIEDALK
+151 VTTIEDALK

-166 WQGAPGNI
+166 WKGAPGNLV
-174 AGYNKFG
+174 GFNRFG
-181 DHAKAEEA
+181 DAAKADEA
-189 FKAAAHVVSLDIV
+189 FKAAAHVVSLDIM

-213 RAVMAE
+213 RAIMAE
-219 WENDRLIVHIGSQNP
+219 WEGDRLIVHIGSQNP
-234 SVTRDTLCDV
+234 SVTRDTLADV

-252 VRVVVRDI
+252 VRVLVRDI

-266 KVGIQPDEAVAVWA
+266 KVGIQPDESVAVWV
-280 AKVLKRPVRWR
+280 AKVLKRPVKWR
-291 AERGEE
+291 AERSEE

-305 DQFHKAS
+305 DQLHKGSLAL
-312 MAFDKDGRILGLRM
+312 DKDGRILALRL
-326 EAFANIGAYPSR
+326 EAFANIGAYPAR
-338 GGVVIPLFVGP
+338 AGVVIPLFVGP

-356 DVPLIDLRITCVITN
+356 DIPVVDLKLNCVITN
-371 TATIGAYRGAG
+371 SATIGAYRGAG
-382 RPECIFNLER
+382 RPECILNLER
-392 MMDTAARQIGMD
+392 LMDTAARQIGMD

-431 GDFNLFLTKTLE
+431 GDFDLFLTKTLE
-443 AADWDGFAARKA
+443 AADWQGFEARKA
-455 DAEKRGKL
+455 DAQKRGKL

-483 AHYEVKEDGKVVIWM
+483 AHYEVKEDGTVVIWM

-549 GGSAVLSG
+549 GGSAVLTG

-572 LEAATADIVYSAGRF
+572 LEASTADIVYAAGRF

-612 ENVNTVDGIAWPNG
+612 ENVNSVDGIAWPNG

-639 MVELKRYTTVD
+639 RIELKRYTTVD

-658 PIVFGQIHGGCA
+658 PIVFGQIHGGVA

-682 YDRES
+682 YDRET
-687 GQLLTGSFMDYAMPR
+687 GQLITGSFMDYAMPR
-702 AETFPTFNNQ
+702 ADTFPTFSNT

-719 KSNPIGAKGVGES
+719 KTNPLGAKGVGES

-761 TPQRVWRAIQET
+761 TPHRIWLAIQGA

>member
-1 MGFRGGS
+1 MAVFGK
-8 GVWRC
+8 
-13 LARAQYIK
+13 AQYIK

-41 PNQAHVVLVRSPH
+41 ANQAHVVLVRSPH
-54 AHAKILKIDTEAARA
+54 AHAKITRIDTTEAKK

-76 YTWADMEKEGVGNFA
+76 FTWEDMAKEGAGDFS
-91 FPAMFPAADGSKP
+91 FPAMFPNADGSKP

-125 AIVADTRE
+125 AVVAETHG
-133 QAQDAVELVDIEY
+133 QAQDAVELVEVDY
-146 DQLPS
+146 DPLPS
-151 VTEIEDALK
+151 VSTIEDALK

-166 WQGAPGNI
+166 WQGAPGNLV
-174 AGYNKFG
+174 GFNRFG
-181 DHAKAEEA
+181 DSAKADEA
-189 FKAAAHVVSLDIV
+189 FKAAAHVIALDIM

-219 WENDRLIVHIGSQNP
+219 WEGDRLIVHIGSQNP
-234 SVTRDTLCDV
+234 SVTRDTLADV
-244 ILKMPKDK
+244 VLKMPKDK
-252 VRVVVRDI
+252 IRVLVRDI

-266 KVGIQPDEAVAVWA
+266 KVGIQPDESVAVWV
-280 AKVLKRPVRWR
+280 AKVLKRPVKWR
-291 AERGEE
+291 AERSEE

-305 DQFHKAS
+305 DQLHRVSLAL
-312 MAFDKDGRILGLRM
+312 DKDGRILALRM
-326 EAFANIGAYPSR
+326 EAFANIGAYPAR
-338 GGVVIPLFVGP
+338 AGVVIPLFVGP

-356 DVPLIDLRITCVITN
+356 DIPVVDLKLNAVITN
-371 TATIGAYRGAG
+371 SATIGAYRGAG
-382 RPECIFNLER
+382 RPECILNLER
-392 MMDTAARQIGMD
+392 LMDTAARQIGMD

-431 GDFNLFLTKTLE
+431 GDFDLFLTKTLE
-443 AADWDGFAARKA
+443 ASDWKGFEARKA
-455 DAEKRGKL
+455 EAEKRGKL

-483 AHYEVKEDGKVVIWM
+483 AHYEVKEDGKVTIWM

-549 GGSAVLSG
+549 GGSAVLTG

-572 LEAATADIVYSAGRF
+572 LEAATADIVYAAGRF
-587 TITGTDRGIGLG
+587 TIAGTDRAIGLG
-599 ELAAKQPDKRIFI
+599 DLAARQPDKRIFI

-639 MVELKRYTTVD
+639 RVELKRYTTVD

-682 YDRES
+682 YDRET
-687 GQLLTGSFMDYAMPR
+687 GQLITGSFMDYAMPR
-702 AETFPTFNNQ
+702 ADTFPTFSNT

-719 KSNPIGAKGVGES
+719 KTNPVGAKGVGES

-755 NIQMPA
+755 NIEMPA
-761 TPQRVWRAIQET
+761 SPHRVWQAIQNA
-773 RK
+773 KK

>member
-1 MGFRGGS
+1 MAVFGK
-8 GVWRC
+8 
-13 LARAQYIK
+13 AQYIK

-27 LLTGTGGFTDNLSR
+27 LLTGTGGFTDNLARS
-41 PNQAHVVLVRSPH
+41 NQVHVVLVRSPH
-54 AHAKILKIDTEAARA
+54 AHAKIVKIDTAEARKS
-69 APGVVAV
+69 PGVVAV
-76 YTWADMEKEGVGNFA
+76 YTWDDMAKEGAGDFS
-91 FPAMFPAADGSKP
+91 FPTMFPNADGSKP

-111 LAHEVVRYVGEAVV
+111 LAHEAVRYVGEAVAAVV
-125 AIVADTRE
+125 AETRG
-133 QAQDAVELVDIEY
+133 QAQDAAELVEVEY
-146 DQLPS
+146 DPLPS
-151 VTEIEDALK
+151 VTTIEDALK

-166 WQGAPGNI
+166 WKGAPGNLV
-174 AGYNKFG
+174 GFNRFG
-181 DHAKAEEA
+181 DAAKADEA
-189 FKAAAHVVSLDIV
+189 FKAAAHVVSLDIM

-213 RAVMAE
+213 RAIMAE
-219 WENDRLIVHIGSQNP
+219 WEGDRLIVHIGSQNP
-234 SVTRDTLCDV
+234 SVTRDTLADV

-252 VRVVVRDI
+252 VRVLVRDI

-266 KVGIQPDEAVAVWA
+266 KVGIQPAESVAVWV
-280 AKVLKRPVRWR
+280 AKVLKRPVKWR
-291 AERGEE
+291 AERSEE

-305 DQFHKAS
+305 DQLHKGSLAL
-312 MAFDKDGRILGLRM
+312 DKDGRILALRL
-326 EAFANIGAYPSR
+326 EAFANIGAYPAR
-338 GGVVIPLFVGP
+338 AGVVIPLFVGP

-356 DVPLIDLRITCVITN
+356 DIPVVDLKLNCVITN
-371 TATIGAYRGAG
+371 SATIGAYRGAG
-382 RPECIFNLER
+382 RPECILNLER
-392 MMDTAARQIGMD
+392 LMDTAARQIGMD

-431 GDFNLFLTKTLE
+431 GDFDLFLTKTLE
-443 AADWDGFAARKA
+443 AADWQGFEARKA
-455 DAEKRGKL
+455 DAQKRGKL

-483 AHYEVKEDGKVVIWM
+483 AHYEVKEDGTVVIWM

-549 GGSAVLSG
+549 GGSAVLTG

-572 LEAATADIVYSAGRF
+572 LEASTADIVYAAGRF

-612 ENVNTVDGIAWPNG
+612 ENVNSVDGIAWPNG

-639 MVELKRYTTVD
+639 RIELKRYTTVD

-658 PIVFGQIHGGCA
+658 PIVFGQIHGGVA

-682 YDRES
+682 YDRET
-687 GQLLTGSFMDYAMPR
+687 GQLITGSFMDYAMPR
-702 AETFPTFNNQ
+702 ADTFPTFSNT

-719 KSNPIGAKGVGES
+719 KTNPLGAKGVGES

-761 TPQRVWRAIQET
+761 TPHRIWLAIQGA